1 MIYLTLDSDIWLNSL
16 KESGEEN
23 NFIDSLEYWI
33 ENGHV
38 KILLPENV
46 IDEWIRNR
54 DNKKQTLVNDWKSF
68 FNRAKKVFSTDVVS
82 VLMTPDKLNDRV
94 EEQLKRVEAIFDNYA
109 VKIPI
114 TNDYKLKATELAEQ
128 KKAPFG
134 KKNVSVR

>member
-46 IDEWIRNR
+46 IDEWKRNR